1 VIRARQLA
9 IVIPWLTPWATDLS
23 PLCGCG
29 KAIFVNGNNQTADPP
44 DSQPSAFLRLLRK
57 AVDVRAAEVRALLL
71 GFIYYFLILSS
82 YYVIRPIRDDF
93 GAAGGV
99 ENLPWMFTGTLLV
112 MFVANALF
120 AALVARFSRRRF
132 IPIVYRFLIANL
144 LVFLVLL
151 LTISKVN
158 QIWVGRA
165 FFIWTSVFNLF
176 VISVFWAFMVDV
188 FSTDQGKR
196 LFGFIS
202 VGGTL
207 GAIVGAAI
215 TATLVRRVG
224 TINLLLICAV
234 LLELSAQ
241 CVRFF
246 PHTLDATVKR
256 EPKAEAPV
264 GGRIWAGIV
273 HNIRSPY
280 LLGISSYM
288 LLYALTSTLLYFQQV
303 GIAAG
308 AYPDRAART
317 AFFAQIDLVVNVLT
331 ILCQALLT
339 GRLLKWFGVGATLA
353 ILPAMSVVGFT
364 AMGFAPTLVLLVI
377 FLVVRRAGNFAIAR
391 PARETLFTVITRE
404 DKYKAKNFIDTVVYR
419 TGDQI
424 GAWSSG
430 ALTWSGLG
438 LTGVSFVAAPI
449 AAVWLFVSL
458 WLGRKQSAMAR
469 EAETEP
475 GRRTSRPPERAA
487 PNPRS

>member
-1 VIRARQLA
+1 MNTHEQNNV
-9 IVIPWLTPWATDLS
+9 S
-23 PLCGCG
+23 PDAGH
-29 KAIFVNGNNQTADPP
+29 
-44 DSQPSAFLRLLRK
+44 SAFLRLLRK
-57 AVDVRAAEVRALLL
+57 AVDVRAAEVRALML

-93 GAAGGV
+93 GAAGGI
-99 ENLPWMFTGTLLV
+99 ENLPWMFTGTLVV
-112 MFVANALF
+112 MLIANALF

-151 LTISKVN
+151 LTISKGN
-158 QIWVGRA
+158 QVWVGRA

-224 TINLLLICAV
+224 TINLLLVCAV

-246 PHTLDATVKR
+246 PRTLDGPAVR
-256 EPKAEAPV
+256 QEAKAEAPV
-264 GGRIWAGIV
+264 GGRVWAGIV

-331 ILCQALLT
+331 IVCQALLT
-339 GRLLKWFGVGATLA
+339 GRLLKWFGVGVTLA
-353 ILPAMSVVGFT
+353 ILPALSVVGFT
-364 AMGFAPTLVLLVI
+364 AMGMAPTLVLLVI

-424 GAWSSG
+424 GAWSSA

-438 LTGVSFVAAPI
+438 LTGVSLVAAPI

-458 WLGRKQSAMAR
+458 WLGRKQNAMAR
-469 EAETEP
+469 EAD
-475 GRRTSRPPERAA
+475 R
-487 PNPRS
+487 NPSADNLSA

>member
-1 VIRARQLA
+1 MAHAMGYRSFAALRLGTNFLNRENHIGPENTEQS
-9 IVIPWLTPWATDLS
+9 T
-23 PLCGCG
+23 
-29 KAIFVNGNNQTADPP
+29 FV
-44 DSQPSAFLRLLRK
+44 RLLRK
-57 AVDVRAAEVRALLL
+57 AVDVRGEEVRALVL

-93 GAAGGV
+93 GTAGGI
-99 ENLPWMFTGTLLV
+99 ENLPWMVTGTLVV
-112 MFVANALF
+112 MLIANALF
-120 AALVARFSRRRF
+120 AALVAKFSRRRF
-132 IPIVYRFLIANL
+132 IPIAYRFQIANL
-144 LVFLVLL
+144 LIFLVLL
-151 LTISKVN
+151 LTISKAN
-158 QIWVGRA
+158 QVWVGRA

-215 TATLVRRVG
+215 TATLVRKVG
-224 TINLLLICAV
+224 TLNLLLISAV

-246 PHTLDATVKR
+246 PRAESAIKEETR
-256 EPKAEAPV
+256 AEAPV

-280 LLGISSYM
+280 LMGISTYM
-288 LLYALTSTLLYFQQV
+288 LLYAITSTLLYFQQV
-303 GIAAG
+303 GIAAS
-308 AYPDRAART
+308 AFADRGART

-331 ILCQALLT
+331 VLCQALLT

-353 ILPAMSVVGFT
+353 ILPALSVLGFT
-364 AMGFAPTLVLLVI
+364 TMGVAPTLIVLVI
-377 FLVVRRAGNFAIAR
+377 FLTLRRAGNFAIAR
-391 PARETLFTVITRE
+391 PARETLFTVVTRE
-404 DKYKAKNFIDTVVYR
+404 DKYKSKNFIDTVVYR

-430 ALTWSGLG
+430 VLTWSGLG

-449 AAVWLFVSL
+449 AALWLFVSL
-458 WLGRKQSAMAR
+458 WLGKKQSALAR
-469 EAETEP
+469 EAE
-475 GRRTSRPPERAA
+475 PEESGSA
-487 PNPRS
+487 S